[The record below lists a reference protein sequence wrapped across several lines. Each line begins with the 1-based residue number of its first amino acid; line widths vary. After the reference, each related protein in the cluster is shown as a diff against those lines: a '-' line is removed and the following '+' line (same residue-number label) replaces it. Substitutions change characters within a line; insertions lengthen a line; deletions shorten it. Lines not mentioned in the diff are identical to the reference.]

1 MHNESRRSLIKA
13 MALTGAG
20 VLAPSAFHSAHA
32 GSTAD
37 IKANRTEN
45 GMKQSSL
52 KGNIN
57 PVSYT
62 HLTLPT
68 SDLV

>member
-1 MHNESRRSLIKA
+1 MNNLKLGTRLAGGFAVLLAMIITMCIVGLVSLANINASVETVTQRSLIKE
-13 MALTGAG
+13 
-20 VLAPSAFHSAHA
+20 
-32 GSTAD
+32 
-37 IKANRTEN
+37 R
-45 GMKQSSL
+45 
-52 KGNIN
+52 